1 MNIFYSVLPLM
12 LIGQYAEI
20 SGTYYYGILR
30 GLREFKFLAN
40 RNFITSIIKIIIATI
55 LSYTMLGIIGVWI
68 AYAVYCLVQ
77 KYLSK
82 CRYKKIENI

>member
-1 MNIFYSVLPLM
+1 M
-12 LIGQYAEI
+12 

-30 GLREFKFLAN
+30 GMREFKFLAQ
-40 RNFITSIIKIIIATI
+40 RNIITSIIKIVIATI
-55 LSYTMLGIIGVWI
+55 LSYTLLGIRGVWI

-82 CRYKKIENI
+82 HRYKKVEQNYI

>member
-1 MNIFYSVLPLM
+1 MV
-12 LIGQYAEI
+12 IGQYAEI

-30 GLREFKFLAN
+30 GMREFKFLAQ
-40 RNFITSIIKIIIATI
+40 RNFMTSIIKIVVAIV

-77 KYLSK
+77 KYISK
-82 CRYKKIENI
+82 YKYKMLEKIRNN